1 MLGSDL
7 KFHPHIYSG
16 YYMYIRRFLESHT
29 NVVVVPPPIIAVR
42 YHSQRNV
49 NLGGRGGGFR
59 GTVKSDPYMEWLQAP
74 PTSSK
79 SLASPVARST
89 SCILPVRMWSMAL
102 EKVTCIKVVL

>member
-1 MLGSDL
+1 MVVSENVLWSRNVLGSDL

-49 NLGGRGGGFR
+49 NLGGRGVSGALLNQIHIWSGY
-59 GTVKSDPYMEWLQAP
+59 KPLP
-74 PTSSK
+74 H
-79 SLASPVARST
+79 LARAWPHQ
-89 SCILPVRMWSMAL
+89 
-102 EKVTCIKVVL
+102 